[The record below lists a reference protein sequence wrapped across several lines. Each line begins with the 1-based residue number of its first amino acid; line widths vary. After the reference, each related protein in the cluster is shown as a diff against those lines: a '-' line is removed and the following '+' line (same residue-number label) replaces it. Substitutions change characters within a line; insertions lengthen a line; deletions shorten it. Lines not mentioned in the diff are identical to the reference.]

1 LSYARLF
8 SYYCRCE

>member
-8 SYYCRCE
+8 SCETQ